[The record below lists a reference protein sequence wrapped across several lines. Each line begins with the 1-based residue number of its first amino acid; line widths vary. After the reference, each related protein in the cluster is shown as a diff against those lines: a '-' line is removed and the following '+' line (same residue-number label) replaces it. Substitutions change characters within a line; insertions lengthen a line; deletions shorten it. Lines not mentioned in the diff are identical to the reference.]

1 MLLQFNVTVIHSH
14 LQIYLDNEFYAKLVF
29 CTVEVKYKLY
39 IEFKFLSGWK
49 DSTTNICLES
59 IVNMDLE
66 MYLRFTSSD
75 YALFG
80 YLITKVDVVIL
91 S

>member
-39 IEFKFLSGWK
+39 IELYVPAFHFL
-49 DSTTNICLES
+49 
-59 IVNMDLE
+59 
-66 MYLRFTSSD
+66 